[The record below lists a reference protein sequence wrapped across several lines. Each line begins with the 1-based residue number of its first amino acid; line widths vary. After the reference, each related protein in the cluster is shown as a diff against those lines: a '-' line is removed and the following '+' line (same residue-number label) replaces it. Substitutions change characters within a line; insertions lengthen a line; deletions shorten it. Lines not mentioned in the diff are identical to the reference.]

1 MFIDAYNDGWFNVL
15 RARRVELP
23 ARHRLYLLIDGAFVP
38 GLYKQVRL
46 GDIALLFDALPA
58 CTTQAKDVSPF
69 LIPFLVDDKH
79 FRALLA
85 QCEGWP
91 MVSLIETTEPIEA
104 LAQRLSA
111 WCIVE
116 ADGQR
121 FNFRFADTRRLPA
134 IHRTLDERQ
143 RAQLAGPARRW
154 SYVTREGG
162 WADLALSA
170 GDQVDVAA
178 AAVLDERQFAALVDD
193 SRLDELLSLLHDRG
207 HEVDRHPSR
216 SHALLAQAFHAAAA
230 ANLGDS
236 ELLGWC
242 EWFWRHDQLSGNETV
257 IAALSDWRKVH
268 VEGVPNA

>member
-1 MFIDAYNDGWFNVL
+1 MFIDAYSDKWFDDL
-15 RARRVELP
+15 CARRVELP
-23 ARHRLYLLIDGAFVP
+23 AQHRLYLLIDGAFVP

-46 GDIALLFDALPA
+46 GDIALLFDASPA
-58 CTTQAKDVSPF
+58 CTAQAKDVSPF
-69 LIPFLVDDKH
+69 LIPFSVDDKH
-79 FRALLA
+79 LRALLG

-91 MVSLIETTEPIEA
+91 MVDLIETPEPVEA

-134 IHRTLDERQ
+134 IHRALDERQ
-143 RAQLAGPARRW
+143 RAQLTGPACRW
-154 SYVTREGG
+154 SYVKREGG
-162 WADLALSA
+162 WADLALGA
-170 GDQVDVAA
+170 GDQVDAA
-178 AAVLDERQFAALVDD
+178 PAAILDERQFAALVDD

-207 HEVDRHPSR
+207 HDVYRHPSR
-216 SHALLAQAFHAAAA
+216 SHALLAQAFHGAAGAG
-230 ANLGDS
+230 LGSS

-242 EWFWRHDQLSGNETV
+242 ECFWLHDQLSDNETV
-257 IAALSDWRKVH
+257 IAALAEWRNVH